1 MVYYLE
7 EIRRSKG
14 ISLSELSRRCGV
26 SKSTL
31 LYIEIGATDP
41 KVGTLCKIA
50 SALDVPASALFSCR
64 D

>member
-1 MVYYLE
+1 MKIYIE
-7 EIRRSKG
+7 EIRNKKG

-31 LYIEIGATDP
+31 LYIEMGATDP
-41 KVGTLCKIA
+41 RIGTLCKIA
-50 SALDVPASALFSCR
+50 KALNVPVVYLFSC